1 MVKYVRTVDIKQ
13 NNLNALFSLNFLSFL
28 NGTYQGG
35 RCPNQKKKDQL
46 SLRRQLDRATQFAS
60 EVRSGC
66 IDTSQYEA
74 GPFMS
79 ERSSHR
85 ARNTDVCSSSD
96 DETPLP
102 QKNAKKA
109 HRERPTRSK
118 KFEESLKMA
127 KRAKITLV
135 ATHNMS
141 STKKIFEL
149 NHGGKTHLTEI
160 SETVSCNCSFARG
173 SDLCLHIIWVL
184 MNVLHVNEY
193 DKLLHQKAHSAENVV
208 KMLRIASRAASQHS
222 QHLLVP

>member
-1 MVKYVRTVDIKQ
+1 
-13 NNLNALFSLNFLSFL
+13 
-28 NGTYQGG
+28 
-35 RCPNQKKKDQL
+35 
-46 SLRRQLDRATQFAS
+46 
-60 EVRSGC
+60 
-66 IDTSQYEA
+66 
-74 GPFMS
+74 
-79 ERSSHR
+79 
-85 ARNTDVCSSSD
+85 
-96 DETPLP
+96 
-102 QKNAKKA
+102 
-109 HRERPTRSK
+109 
-118 KFEESLKMA
+118 MA

-149 NHGGKTHLTEI
+149 NHGGKTRLTEI